1 MSGSI
6 DKWTRNDIIDDVI
19 CGGAG
24 IGRQARLRC
33 VCICVWVQVPSAAP
47 AGMPPRAIPTRPPHS
62 RGPLLLYQVL
72 VSAWSP
78 GHLKCLKQ
86 TNKKGPVSGPF
97 LFGAARRDRQGLSA
111 RSTRKRGPS
120 GPPFHTFPPLR
131 QKRLPLTGTA
141 KHLKCQKTTNQCNTN
156 LFPIEDR
163 FGLLVFF
170 ERFKE
175 TSFRNKVYKAKKLRT
190 HRF

>member
-1 MSGSI
+1 MDFKFGRGEENYLSGSI

-47 AGMPPRAIPTRPPHS
+47 
-62 RGPLLLYQVL
+62 
-72 VSAWSP
+72 
-78 GHLKCLKQ
+78 
-86 TNKKGPVSGPF
+86 NKKGPVSGPF

-175 TSFRNKVYKAKKLRT
+175 TSFRNKVYKAKKPRT
-190 HRF
+190 HHF